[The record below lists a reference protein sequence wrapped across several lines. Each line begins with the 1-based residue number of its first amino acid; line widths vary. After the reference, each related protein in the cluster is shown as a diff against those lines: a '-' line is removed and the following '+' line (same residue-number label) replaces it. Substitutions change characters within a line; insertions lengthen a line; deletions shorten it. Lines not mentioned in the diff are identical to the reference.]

1 MKLDYYMPTKIV
13 TGENCIFEN
22 RNLLVGLGKKAL
34 IVTGKNSARAN
45 GSLAD
50 MVRALEANGQAYTLY
65 DKVMS
70 NPTVD
75 CVFEAADLAKSGGCS
90 FVAALGGGSPMDA
103 AKAAAALARIKV
115 QKAELFGAA
124 LTDALPV
131 AAVPTTAGTGS
142 EVTQYAI
149 LTNDAAGTK
158 TSVASPALFPR
169 FAFLDARYMAGLD
182 RNITVNTAI
191 DALSHAVEG
200 MLSVRASAL
209 SDVLA
214 RESIAAIAA
223 CFPVLEA
230 AGTIGTDT
238 RWKLLYASTLAG
250 MVIANTGTTAVH
262 AMGYLLT
269 YNKNID
275 HGRANGLLFASFLKF
290 IEEKEKNS
298 GSRRIPAIL
307 SALGMQNVD
316 EFGRNLDKLLGV
328 REKLTS
334 AELEQY
340 AKTAIKAKN
349 ILNCVIR
356 AEQADLLEIFIKSV
370 G

>member
-1 MKLDYYMPTKIV
+1 MPTRIV
-13 TGENCIFEN
+13 MGGDCIFEN
-22 RNLLVGLGKKAL
+22 RDLLAGLGGKAL
-34 IVTGKNSARAN
+34 IVTGKHSAKAN

-50 MVRALEANGQAYTLY
+50 MVKALETNGQGYALY

-75 CVFEAADLAKSGGCS
+75 CAFEAADLAKSEGCD
-90 FVAALGGGSPMDA
+90 FVAALGGGSPLDA
-103 AKAAAALARIKV
+103 GKAAAALALTRV

-124 LTDALPV
+124 LREALPV

-158 TSVASPALFPR
+158 TSISSPALFPR
-169 FAFLDARYMAGLD
+169 FAFLDARYMAGLNRD
-182 RNITVNTAI
+182 ITVHTAI

-209 SDVLA
+209 SDALA
-214 RESIAAIAA
+214 GESIAAIAA

-230 AGTIGTDT
+230 GGTIGMDT
-238 RWKLLYASTLAG
+238 RRKLLYASTLAG
-250 MVIANTGTTAVH
+250 MVIANTGTTAIH
-262 AMGYLLT
+262 PMGYLLT
-269 YNKNID
+269 YHKNID
-275 HGRANGLLFASFLKF
+275 HGRANGLLFANYLKF
-290 IEEKEKNS
+290 IEEKERALEP
-298 GSRRIPAIL
+298 RRIPVIL
-307 SALGMQNVD
+307 SALGMQNLD
-316 EFGRNLDKLLGV
+316 AFGRTLDKLLGP
-328 REKLTS
+328 REKLTA

-340 AKTAIKAKN
+340 ADTASKAKN

-356 AEQADLLEIFIKSV
+356 AERADLLEIFTKSV

>member
-1 MKLDYYMPTKIV
+1 
-13 TGENCIFEN
+13 
-22 RNLLVGLGKKAL
+22 
-34 IVTGKNSARAN
+34 
-45 GSLAD
+45 
-50 MVRALEANGQAYTLY
+50 MVKALEANGQTYTLY

-75 CVFEAADLAKSGGCS
+75 CVFEAAELAKSGGYS

-103 AKAAAALARIKV
+103 AKAAAALALTKV
-115 QKAELFGAA
+115 RKDELFGAA

-142 EVTQYAI
+142 ELTQYAI

-169 FAFLDARYMAGLD
+169 FAFLDARYTAGLD

-200 MLSVRASAL
+200 MLSLRASAL

-230 AGTIGTDT
+230 AGTIDMDT
-238 RWKLLYASTLAG
+238 RRKLLYASALAG

-275 HGRANGLLFASFLKF
+275 HGRANGLLFANFLKF
-290 IEEKEKNS
+290 IEEKEKNA

-307 SALGMQNVD
+307 SALSMKNVD

-328 REKLTS
+328 REKLTP

-340 AKTAIKAKN
+340 AETAVKAKN
-349 ILNCVIR
+349 ISNCVIR
-356 AEQADLLEIFIKSV
+356 AEREDLLEIFIRSV

>member
-1 MKLDYYMPTKIV
+1 M
-13 TGENCIFEN
+13 GEDCIFEN
-22 RNLLVGLGKKAL
+22 RDLLIGLGKKAL
-34 IVTGKNSARAN
+34 IVTGENSAKAS

-50 MVRALEANGQAYTLY
+50 MVKALEANGQTYALY

-75 CVFEAADLAKSGGCS
+75 CVFEAAELAKSGGCS

-103 AKAAAALARIKV
+103 AKAAAALALTKV
-115 QKAELFGAA
+115 EKAGVFGAR
-124 LTDALPV
+124 LTEALPV

-158 TSVASPALFPR
+158 TSVAAPALFPR
-169 FAFLDARYMAGLD
+169 FAFLDARYTAGLN

-209 SDVLA
+209 SDALA
-214 RESIAAIAA
+214 RESIAAIAG
-223 CFPVLEA
+223 CLPVLEA
-230 AGTIGTDT
+230 AGTIDMDT
-238 RWKLLYASTLAG
+238 RRKLLYASTLAG

-275 HGRANGLLFASFLKF
+275 HGRANGLLFTHFLKF
-290 IEEKEKNS
+290 IEEKEKIP

-307 SALGMQNVD
+307 SALGMQNLD
-316 EFGRNLDKLLGV
+316 ELGRSLDKLLGT
-328 REKLTS
+328 REKCIP

-340 AKTAIKAKN
+340 AETAIKAKN
-349 ILNCVIR
+349 ISNCVIR
-356 AEQADLLEIFIKSV
+356 ADREDLLAIFTKSV